1 MVLGAY
7 AVAMRPVNA
16 APAEPLTIL
25 ALGDSLT
32 AGYNLSQGQGFAPA
46 LERALTD
53 KGYAV
58 RVVDGGVSGDTS
70 AGGLARL
77 DWMTAEVPDLA
88 IVELGANDALRGQP
102 PAETQENLA
111 RILSGLKDKG
121 VRVLLAGMLAPPNMG
136 AEYAEAFNA
145 IYPALAKRFDVAF
158 YAFFL
163 DGVAAEPDLLLA
175 DGMHPTAEGVQE
187 IVRRILPLVEKLL
200 NEELAT
206 R

>member
-1 MVLGAY
+1 
-7 AVAMRPVNA
+7 MRPVNA

-32 AGYNLSQGQGFAPA
+32 AGYELPQGQGFAPV
-46 LERALTD
+46 LERTLTE

-77 DWMTAEVPDLA
+77 DWMTAEVPDVA

-111 RILSGLKDKG
+111 RIISGLKDKG

-145 IYPALAKRFDVAF
+145 IYPTLAERFDVAF

-175 DGMHPTAEGVQE
+175 DGMHPNAQGVQE
-187 IVRRILPLVEKLL
+187 IVRRILPMVEKLL